1 MVKLL
6 STDSIYNYMMTFA
19 EYIVLREYST
29 QGATD
34 EVPLTVQN
42 NNSLRKNRSD
52 LVKPEIRSKY
62 EAMMKKSMKKK

>member
-1 MVKLL
+1 
-6 STDSIYNYMMTFA
+6 MMTFA

>member
-1 MVKLL
+1 
-6 STDSIYNYMMTFA
+6 MMTFA
-19 EYIVLREYST
+19 DYIVLREYST

-42 NNSLRKNRSD
+42 NNSMRKNRSD